1 MKTIE
6 RGSAAGMA
14 EVETTTETTPPDW
27 PGWAIATAICLRF
40 WSRLPVPPL
49 PGEADS
55 HGLPDFRSVPRAL
68 PFAALVIAAPAALVT
83 LGAGLAGLSGFV
95 VSALALTALAL
106 TTGAFHEDGLADTAD
121 GLFGGHTPERRLE
134 IMKDSR
140 IGSYGALALGLS
152 LLLRAGLIAMILDR
166 SGAWAAAA
174 AILVAAPWSR
184 AEGLFLLATQ
194 PAARSSG
201 AAAAVGQPTILT
213 ARIALALSLFLATGI
228 ALAAQLSVIGLLL
241 GFALAHGA
249 AAVLSR
255 LAQKLIGGQTGDILG
270 ATQQFAEIAIYLG
283 LALALGW
290 AGQ

>member
-6 RGSAAGMA
+6 QNNAAGMA
-14 EVETTTETTPPDW
+14 EAETTTETPPPDW
-27 PGWAIATAICLRF
+27 PGWTIATAICLRF

-49 PGEADS
+49 PGEAGS
-55 HGLPDFRSVPRAL
+55 HGIPDFRSVPRAL
-68 PFAALVIAAPAALVT
+68 PFAALVIALPASLIT

-95 VSALALTALAL
+95 VAALSLTVLAL

-152 LLLRAGLIAMILDR
+152 LLLRASLIALILDR

-174 AILVAAPWSR
+174 AVLVAAPWSR

-201 AAAAVGQPTILT
+201 AAAAVGQPSIVT

-228 ALAAQLSVIGLLL
+228 ALLAQLPVAGLLL

-255 LAQKLIGGQTGDILG
+255 LAQRLIGGQTGDILG
-270 ATQQFAEIAIYLG
+270 AAQQLAEIAIYLG
-283 LALALGW
+283 LALMLHPSA
-290 AGQ
+290 

>member
-6 RGSAAGMA
+6 RDDAAGMA
-14 EVETTTETTPPDW
+14 EAETTSEAPPPDW
-27 PGWAIATAICLRF
+27 PGWGIATAICLRF
-40 WSRLPVPPL
+40 WSRLPVPLL
-49 PGEADS
+49 PGEADG
-55 HGLPDFRSVPRAL
+55 HGVPDFREVPRAL
-68 PFAALVIAAPAALVT
+68 PFAALVIAAPAALIA

-95 VSALALTALAL
+95 VAALALTTLAL

-121 GLFGGHTPERRLE
+121 GLFGGHTVERRLE

-152 LLLRAGLIAMILDR
+152 LLLRASLIAMILDR

-174 AILVAAPWSR
+174 ALLVAAPWSR
-184 AEGLFLLATQ
+184 TEGLFMLATQ

-201 AAAAVGQPTILT
+201 AAAAVGQPTVLT
-213 ARIALALSLFLATGI
+213 ARIALGLSLFLATGI
-228 ALAAQLSVIGLLL
+228 GLAAQLPIAGLLI

-255 LAQKLIGGQTGDILG
+255 TARRLIGGQTGDILG
-270 ATQQFAEIAIYLG
+270 AAQQLAEIAIYLG